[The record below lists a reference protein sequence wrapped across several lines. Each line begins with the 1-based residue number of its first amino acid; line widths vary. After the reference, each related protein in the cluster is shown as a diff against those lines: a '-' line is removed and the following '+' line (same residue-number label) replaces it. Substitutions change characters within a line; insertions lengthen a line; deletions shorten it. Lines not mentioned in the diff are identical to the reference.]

1 MFVNKQD
8 FNMDTIRKIYRQD
21 EQDFQDLHEFY
32 DKTLFTPKFSL
43 TQVIREEIF

>member
-1 MFVNKQD
+1 
-8 FNMDTIRKIYRQD
+8 MDTIYKFYRQY